1 MTQEEKQELEREI
14 EKLKK
19 DLQGYLEIFPF
30 LDVSEKEKG
39 RVINQYLDDILNRK
53 KRLEKE

>member
-1 MTQEEKQELEREI
+1 MEEKKDLEREI

-19 DLQGYLEIFPF
+19 ELNDYLEIFPF
-30 LDVSEKEKG
+30 LEVSKKEKE

-53 KRLEKE
+53 EKLENK